1 MSTQLD
7 HLRPVASPARIGQAT
22 AVEQSRA
29 IAEVQA
35 QVIVAQ
41 QMPRNVDVAV
51 AEVMRSCA
59 QRSLAEKA
67 FWRYPRGGQQLTGES
82 IVLAKELARCWG
94 NIQYGLA
101 ELRRD
106 DDAGESEMMAFAWD
120 VQTNA
125 RPSTTFIVPHVLDT
139 TNGRKRLADVR
150 DIYENNANMGSRRMR
165 EMILNVLPPW
175 LIEDA
180 KAACYATLAADDRDG
195 ATLAE
200 RAATAV
206 ARYETIGVRADQ
218 LVRKVGAPQARW
230 SAGDLAQL
238 AVIWR
243 SIERGE
249 ATADAEFGP
258 SPARVTAADVTGQQ
272 PEAPRAPRTRRAAKA
287 EVADRPTGAASA
299 TASAEASAPA
309 GPAPETTA
317 PPGER
322 LPAQATTGQVGA
334 IQNHMDRLGYGGDEN
349 REKRLNITA
358 TLARVK
364 SLGSTK
370 ELTDEQAAHVL
381 RQLAPV
387 ADQDAL
393 HFLLEDIAYAE
404 SQDAEGEA
412 AGAE

>member
-1 MSTQLD
+1 MTSQLE
-7 HLRPVASPARIGQAT
+7 HARPVAVPPRIGQAT

-41 QMPRNVDVAV
+41 QMPRNVDTAV
-51 AEVMRSCA
+51 REVMRSCA

-94 NIQYGLA
+94 NIQYGIA

-175 LIEDA
+175 LVEDA

-195 ATLAE
+195 KTLAE
-200 RAATAV
+200 RAATAA
-206 ARYETIGVRADQ
+206 ARFDTIGVRADQ

-243 SIERGE
+243 SLERGE
-249 ATADAEFGP
+249 TTTEAEFGAVP
-258 SPARVTAADVTGQQ
+258 SSSPTAAELTAQADATPAR
-272 PEAPRAPRTRRAAKA
+272 PRGARKAK
-287 EVADRPTGAASA
+287 EPADRPSGAPSASA
-299 TASAEASAPA
+299 SEEGSASGAPA
-309 GPAPETTA
+309 PAPDA
-317 PPGER
+317 PSENQPPDDP
-322 LPAQATTGQVGA
+322 PASTGQVGK
-334 IQNHMDRLGYGGDEN
+334 IQGHMRRLGYAGDEPEE
-349 REKRLNITA
+349 RDARLGVVA
-358 TLARVK
+358 RLAR
-364 SLGSTK
+364 LPRLEST
-370 ELTDEQAAHVL
+370 TDL
-381 RQLAPV
+381 
-387 ADQDAL
+387 
-393 HFLLEDIAYAE
+393 
-404 SQDAEGEA
+404 SSSEA
-412 AGAE
+412 ARVIRALDMISDRAQLDAMLATGEVAGGE

>member
-1 MSTQLD
+1 MSTALD
-7 HLRPVASPARIGQAT
+7 HVRPVAVPTRIGQAT

-51 AEVMRSCA
+51 SEVMRSCA

-82 IVLAKELARCWG
+82 IILAKELARCWG
-94 NIQYGLA
+94 NINYGIA

-106 DDAGESEMMAFAWD
+106 DDAGESEMLAFAWD
-120 VQTNA
+120 LQTNT

-139 TNGRKRLADVR
+139 TNGRKRLVDVR
-150 DIYENNANMGSRRMR
+150 DVYENNTNMASRRVR
-165 EMILNVLPPW
+165 EMIFNVLPPW
-175 LIEDA
+175 LTEDA
-180 KAACYATLAADDRDG
+180 KTACYATLAADDRDG
-195 ATLAE
+195 STLAE

-206 ARYETIGVRADQ
+206 ARYEKIGVRADQ

-249 ATADAEFGP
+249 TTADAEFGP

-272 PEAPRAPRTRRAAKA
+272 EAPKATGRRQRQPRKDAGTGDEAPPPPDDPPEGPEAGVGGRSPA
-287 EVADRPTGAASA
+287 AAS
-299 TASAEASAPA
+299 P
-309 GPAPETTA
+309 
-317 PPGER
+317 
-322 LPAQATTGQVGA
+322 GQVGA
-334 IQNHMDRLGYGGDEN
+334 IRGHFERLGYADNDED
-349 REKRLNITA
+349 RAGRLRRTA
-358 TLARVK
+358 ALAGRQ
-364 SLGSTK
+364 SPLETTK
-370 ELTDEQAAHVL
+370 DLSADEAARVL
-381 RQLAPV
+381 RQIAPCTSPQQL
-387 ADQDAL
+387 DD
-393 HFLLEDIAYAE
+393 LLE
-404 SQDAEGEA
+404 SGEVP
-412 AGAE
+412 GE